1 MWRFQDFKSFLIKE
15 FKIWF
20 KNSIDLEKVLR
31 VLEDA
36 LNPKLILIE

>member
-1 MWRFQDFKSFLIKE
+1 MWRFQDFKSFLSKE
-15 FKIWF
+15 FKILF